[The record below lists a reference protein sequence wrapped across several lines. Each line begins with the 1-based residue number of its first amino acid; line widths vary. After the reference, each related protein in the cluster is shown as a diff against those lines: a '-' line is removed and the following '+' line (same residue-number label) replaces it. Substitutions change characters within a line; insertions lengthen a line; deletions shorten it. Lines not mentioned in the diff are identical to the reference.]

1 MPTINAFPQQYYG
14 YHCTGGEMSHLFVAD
29 LGNSAGTSVL
39 DPTGDTAEQIANL
52 ALFSNVRSLG
62 CWSGLEYAPYT
73 DGVWLF
79 ISCLGYQE
87 AVGKYETAYA
97 VAVRPGDVAAVPE
110 PQTMALIVL
119 GLGTTVLARR
129 RRQV

>member
-1 MPTINAFPQQYYG
+1 MCGPLA
-14 YHCTGGEMSHLFVAD
+14 
-29 LGNSAGTSVL
+29 AGPV
-39 DPTGDTAEQIANL
+39 
-52 ALFSNVRSLG
+52 
-62 CWSGLEYAPYT
+62 WSTRPYT
-73 DGVWLF
+73 DGAWLF
-79 ISCLGYQE
+79 ISYLGYQE